1 MWVKPTSEMS
11 FLYGN
16 NIPKSGV
23 GRITDDTPQYA
34 GVIVYNMS
42 DVALG
47 KFQSLY
53 ISGKIW
59 KDFLTL
65 RFNL

>member
-53 ISGKIW
+53 ISDKIW

-65 RFNL
+65 RFDL

>member
-1 MWVKPTSEMS
+1 M
-11 FLYGN
+11 YGN

>member
-1 MWVKPTSEMS
+1 MS

-53 ISGKIW
+53 ISDKIW

-65 RFNL
+65 RFDL